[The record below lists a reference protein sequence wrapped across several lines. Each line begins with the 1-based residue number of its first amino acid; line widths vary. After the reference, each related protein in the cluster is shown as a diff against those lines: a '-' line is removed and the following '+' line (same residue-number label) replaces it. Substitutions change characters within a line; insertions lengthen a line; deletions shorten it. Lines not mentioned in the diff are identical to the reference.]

1 MEGQR
6 IAKKEGGGGKL
17 PWIITGSVVGVLA
30 AAYIGT
36 CAWASGRDA
45 ILPNVSVAGIDVSNM
60 VVEQARSTVQ
70 SAVTERGKDITLTL
84 SYEDLEE
91 RLSGADVAVDV
102 AESVRAA
109 RQIGHENFLPAGPG

>member
-1 MEGQR
+1 MDGQR
-6 IAKKEGGGGKL
+6 VAKKEGGGKL
-17 PWIITGSVVGVLA
+17 PWVITGAVVGLLA

-36 CAWASGRDA
+36 CAWASEKDA
-45 ILPNVSVAGIDVSNM
+45 SLPNVSVAGIDVSNM

-91 RLSGADVAVDV
+91 RRSGADVAVDV
-102 AESVRAA
+102 A
-109 RQIGHENFLPAGPG
+109 